1 MFIWYFEING
11 IESLFQKILGRDS
24 QADFGEKSA
33 KYGRGVGVG
42 GWVADSSG
50 ISRAWSGFFRNKNIL
65 VEFLQE
71 ITPRLKDS
79 FCNQ

>member
-1 MFIWYFEING
+1 MTEVKTDSKMSKYQPCRFPSAHSLPFYFVKVDTRRTKS

-42 GWVADSSG
+42 GG
-50 ISRAWSGFFRNKNIL
+50 
-65 VEFLQE
+65 
-71 ITPRLKDS
+71 
-79 FCNQ
+79 